1 MRSAS
6 TKQVLAAARQW
17 LRPLVH
23 VLIRCGV
30 TWKEFAELSR
40 TSYVEAASQQFG
52 KRGRPTNISRTAVL
66 TGLTRREVRKQRARL
81 AATTETFAG
90 HVTKASLVLSA
101 WHQDPE
107 FLDSRGRPVPL
118 PMEGEGVS
126 FAALLRRCGAGDV
139 RPSTLLKELLN
150 AKAVHET
157 QDGRLEPL
165 KRSYVPQSMDEK
177 LITMWGKR
185 ITDLAK
191 TYVHNLTRSANTA
204 ARFERAAVNDRID
217 ASALPEFQR
226 FLEQEGEAFLERVDA
241 WLTAHEARADA
252 SDNPHEVVRLGA
264 GLYHIQDKS
273 GVSK

>member
-23 VLIRCGV
+23 VLIRCGI

-40 TSYVEAASQQFG
+40 AGYVDVASQHFG
-52 KRGRPTNISRTAVL
+52 KRGRPTNVSRTAVL

-81 AATTETFAG
+81 AATSETFPG

-101 WHQDPE
+101 WHQDSD
-107 FLDSRGRPVPL
+107 FLDSRGRPARL

-126 FAALLRRCGAGDV
+126 FAELLRRCGAGDV
-139 RPSTLLKELLN
+139 RPSTLLKELLS
-150 AKAVHET
+150 AQAVRET
-157 QDGRLEPL
+157 PDGRLEPL
-165 KRSYVPQSMDEK
+165 KRSYVPQSMDER

-191 TYVHNLTRSANTA
+191 TYVHNLTHPGSTA
-204 ARFERAAVNDRID
+204 ARFERAAVNDRVN

-241 WLTAHEARADA
+241 WLTAHEARAEA
-252 SDNPHEVVRLGA
+252 SDNPQEAVRLGA
-264 GLYHIQDKS
+264 GLYHIQD
-273 GVSK
+273 